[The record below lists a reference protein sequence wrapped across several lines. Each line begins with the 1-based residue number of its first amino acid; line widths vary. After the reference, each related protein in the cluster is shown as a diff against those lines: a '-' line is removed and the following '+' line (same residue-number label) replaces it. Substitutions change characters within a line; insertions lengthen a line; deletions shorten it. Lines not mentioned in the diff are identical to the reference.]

1 MASHIKV
8 VAILMIVQ
16 GALEV
21 IMGGFFAAMGP
32 VMFGL
37 MRWASPSTS
46 GTSGPSSPEFWS
58 AGVVS
63 GLYLLMGLPVLLV
76 GIFRIVAG
84 LRNLS
89 YRNRTMGIVA
99 LAAGA
104 VSLMT
109 CYCLPTSIGLMV
121 YGLIVYLDQQSQ
133 RAFALGEQGRPPD
146 EILREVTRVPGPVP
160 FDERRFG

>member
-8 VAILMIVQ
+8 VAILMLVQ

-21 IMGGFFAAMGP
+21 LMGGVFAAMGP

-37 MRWASPSTS
+37 MKWTS
-46 GTSGPSSPEFWS
+46 GARGGTSSSSEFWS
-58 AGVVS
+58 AGVMS
-63 GLYLLMGLPVLLV
+63 GIYLLMGLPVLAV

-84 LRNLS
+84 VRNLG
-89 YRNRTMGIVA
+89 YKNRTMGIVA

-104 VSLMT
+104 VSVMT

-121 YGLIVYLDQQSQ
+121 YGLVVYLDQQSQ

-146 EILREVTRVPGPVP
+146 GILVEVTRVPGPMP
-160 FDERRFG
+160 QEERRFG